1 VPSCLSVSLRCILAF
16 WFLMSACGA
25 AEITETPE
33 LTANALVSLITL
45 SPGNELYQA
54 FGHSAIR
61 IADPELGFDRMY
73 NYGEFDFATEHFY
86 LKFARGDLL
95 YTIAVDSTEQGIGG
109 PGQSGQGVTE
119 VVLNLPLAKK
129 QQLFERLELNL
140 LPENRFYRYDFFL
153 DNCSTRV
160 RDVLES
166 VLGFPLQDPTAGHET
181 FRQMIDS
188 YMDRMAWTQFGLSL
202 ALGTGADRVATRREA
217 CFLPKNLENAV
228 KAAKL
233 PDGTN
238 LVGKE
243 ARYYPALPL
252 PQTAWFCQPV
262 LILTA
267 TVVVW
272 IAIWTAFGFRAVR
285 WLSAVVLIAFGA
297 VGCFLL
303 LLWCFSLHWEVHS
316 NLNLWWLFPLSLFAG
331 IALCFSHPAIEGWL
345 QIYLRLFLVALL
357 LFVLLSAWLP
367 QRFNPAVYPLVAL
380 LACRT
385 ALEGWRKR
393 VRWS

>member
-1 VPSCLSVSLRCILAF
+1 LL
-16 WFLMSACGA
+16 SACGA
-25 AEITETPE
+25 AETTDTPR
-33 LTANALVSLITL
+33 LTSNALVSLITL
-45 SPGNELYQA
+45 SPGNELYEA

-61 IADPELGFDRMY
+61 IADPGLGFDRMY
-73 NYGEFDFATEHFY
+73 NFGEFDFATENFY

-95 YTIAVDSTEQGIGG
+95 YTIAVDPTEQGIGE

-119 VVLNLPLAKK
+119 VVLNLPLVKK
-129 QQLFERLELNL
+129 QQLFELLELNL

-160 RDVLES
+160 RDVFES

-181 FRQMIDS
+181 FRQMINA

-202 ALGTGADRVATRREA
+202 GLGMGADRVASPREA
-217 CFLPKNLENAV
+217 CFLPKNLENAM

-238 LVGKE
+238 LAEKE
-243 ARYYPALPL
+243 VRYYPALPL
-252 PQTAWFCQPV
+252 PQTGWFCQPV

-267 TVVVW
+267 GVLFW
-272 IAIWTAFGFRAVR
+272 MGIWAAFGFRAVR
-285 WLSAVVLIAFGA
+285 WLSAVVLIVFGA
-297 VGCFLL
+297 AGCFLL
-303 LLWCFSLHWEVHS
+303 LLACFSLHWEVYS
-316 NLNLWWLFPLSLFAG
+316 NFNLWWLFPVSLFAG
-331 IALCFSHPAIEGWL
+331 IALCFGHPSIEGWL

-380 LACRT
+380 LAWRT

>member
-1 VPSCLSVSLRCILAF
+1 MNLRCVLAL
-16 WFLMSACGA
+16 WFVLSACGA
-25 AEITETPE
+25 AETTETPR
-33 LTANALVSLITL
+33 LTSNALVSLITL
-45 SPGNELYQA
+45 SPGDELYQA

-61 IADPELGFDRMY
+61 ISDPGLGFDRMY
-73 NYGEFDFATEHFY
+73 NFGEFDFATENFY

-95 YTIAVDSTEQGIGG
+95 YTIAVDRTEQGIGE

-129 QQLFERLELNL
+129 QQLFELLELNL

-160 RDVLES
+160 RDAFER
-166 VLGFPLQDPTAGHET
+166 VLGFPLQDPTAGRET
-181 FRQMIDS
+181 FRQMINA

-202 ALGTGADRVATRREA
+202 VLGIGADRIASPREA
-217 CFLPKNLENAV
+217 CFLPKNLENAM

-233 PDGTN
+233 PDGTS
-238 LVGKE
+238 LVEKE
-243 ARYYPALPL
+243 VRYYPALPL

-262 LILTA
+262 PILTA
-267 TVVVW
+267 GVLFW
-272 IAIWTAFGFRAVR
+272 MGIWAAFGFRAVP
-285 WLSAVVLIAFGA
+285 WLSAAVLIVFGA

-303 LLWCFSLHWEVHS
+303 LLACFSLHWEVHS
-316 NLNLWWLFPLSLFAG
+316 NLNLWWLFPVSLLAG
-331 IALCFSHPAIEGWL
+331 IALCFSRPAIEGWL

-367 QRFNPAVYPLVAL
+367 QRFNPAVYPLSAL
-380 LACRT
+380 LAWRT

-393 VRWS
+393 VR